1 MDSTRRQLIKWTIG
15 GATLVA
21 LIRLIH
27 GEFRF
32 APQIPPDPDYD
43 YKFLTAHD
51 RTLIAAISPAML
63 AGALPNDPAKLKQA
77 ILEVVRGVD
86 LTIVGLAPSVQD
98 ELRELFYLM
107 SFPAVR
113 RFLAGVWTPWL
124 DANVREIDKFL
135 LNWQR
140 SRLTLLRSGYQG
152 FHEIIMASWYGN
164 QRSWESIGYDGP
176 PAL

>member
-1 MDSTRRQLIKWTIG
+1 LDTTRRQIIKWTFWGTAI
-15 GATLVA
+15 VA
-21 LIRLIH
+21 SIRLIH
-27 GEFRF
+27 GPFRF

-86 LTIVGLAPSVQD
+86 LTIAGLTPSVQD
-98 ELRELFYLM
+98 ELGDLFYLLD
-107 SFPAVR
+107 FPAVR
-113 RFLAGVWTPWL
+113 RFLAGVWTQWL
-124 DANVREIDKFL
+124 DAKDHEIDRFL
-135 LNWQR
+135 LSWQR
-140 SRLTLLRSGYQG
+140 SRIDLLRSGYQG

-164 QRSWESIGYDGP
+164 PLSWNGIGYDGP

>member
-1 MDSTRRQLIKWTIG
+1 MDSTRRQIIKWTFWSV
-15 GATLVA
+15 ALVA

-27 GEFRF
+27 GPFRF
-32 APQIPPDPDYD
+32 APQIPPDADYD
-43 YKFLTAHD
+43 YKFLTVHD

-63 AGALPNDPAKLKQA
+63 AGALPNDPAKRQQA
-77 ILEVVRGVD
+77 ILEVIRGVD
-86 LTIVGLAPSVQD
+86 LTIIGLAPSVQD
-98 ELRELFYLM
+98 ELKDLFYLM
-107 SFPAVR
+107 TFPAVR

-124 DANVREIDKFL
+124 DAEEHEIDKFL
-135 LNWQR
+135 FNWQR
-140 SRLTLLRSGYQG
+140 SRINLLRSGYQG

>member
-1 MDSTRRQLIKWTIG
+1 MNTTRRQIIKWTFW

-21 LIRLIH
+21 LTRLIH
-27 GEFRF
+27 GPFRF
-32 APQIPPDPDYD
+32 APQIDSDPDYD
-43 YKFLTAHD
+43 YKFLNAHD

-63 AGALPNDPAKLKQA
+63 ATALPNDPLDLKQA
-77 ILEVVRGVD
+77 IVEIVRGVD
-86 LTIVGLAPSVQD
+86 LTINGLAPSVQD

-124 DANVREIDKFL
+124 EANVLEIDKFL
-135 LNWQR
+135 LNWQI
-140 SRLTLLRSGYQG
+140 SRFNLLRSGYQG
-152 FHEIIMASWYGN
+152 FHEIILASWYGN
-164 QRSWESIGYDGP
+164 QRSWKSIGYDGP